1 MIYSRHFICALVTV
15 LIASCASKNASRK
28 TSAVNTKFNKEY
40 IASKK
45 SFLGKLNPEQY
56 IEIKTALELEL
67 KTKLTEGK
75 TILINYVQN
84 APNCISVGISKKN
97 MSIVTDNGLR
107 ISNEISAKNNA
118 IDFFVF
124 TKDSYNNAILSTREQ
139 FILDKGFFHNKVFT
153 LHENCEDFFILKPD
167 GEFMKYYG
175 EDYYTEVECFLSRK
189 KIKEIK

>member
-1 MIYSRHFICALVTV
+1 
-15 LIASCASKNASRK
+15 
-28 TSAVNTKFNKEY
+28 
-40 IASKK
+40 
-45 SFLGKLNPEQY
+45 
-56 IEIKTALELEL
+56 
-67 KTKLTEGK
+67 
-75 TILINYVQN
+75 
-84 APNCISVGISKKN
+84 

-124 TKDSYNNAILSTREQ
+124 IKDSYNNAILSTREQ

-153 LHENCEDFFILKPD
+153 LHENCKDFFILKPD